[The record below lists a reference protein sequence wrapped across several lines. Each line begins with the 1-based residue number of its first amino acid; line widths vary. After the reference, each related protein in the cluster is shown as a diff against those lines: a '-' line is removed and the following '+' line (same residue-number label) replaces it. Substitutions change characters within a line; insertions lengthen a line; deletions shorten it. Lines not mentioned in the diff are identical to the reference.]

1 MRGAKK
7 LGFGRELGFA
17 DKKIKY
23 FVFFDDWVTLN
34 RSCALKY
41 IYRVWRS
48 YPAMNPLNIP
58 SYL

>member
-1 MRGAKK
+1 MPAKSPPSVAGMRGAKK

-17 DKKIKY
+17 DKKVKY

-41 IYRVWRS
+41 I
-48 YPAMNPLNIP
+48 
-58 SYL
+58 